1 MKKKAALALA
11 AVALAGTLAVGGT
24 LAWFTDTETATNVVT
39 TGNVD
44 IAWIEND
51 EKITETNTGVEFGK
65 ETPVTPNA
73 TLTKKAYVTNEGKN
87 AALIRAK
94 VEVPENAGLVIVN
107 YTENS
112 GWVDGEDGWYYYVG
126 IVKPG
131 EETKNLIDSLT
142 INPKATNGNA
152 DRENVEV
159 KLLADAMQADNTGVT
174 VENITAEKVKEA
186 FNGVDILSYDTEK

>member
-11 AVALAGTLAVGGT
+11 AVALVGTLAVGGT

-51 EKITETNTGVEFGK
+51 KKITETNTGVEFGK

-94 VEVPENAGLVIVN
+94 VKVPENAGLVIVN

-112 GWVDGEDGWYYYVG
+112 GWVDGGDGWYYYVG
-126 IVKPG
+126 IVAPG
-131 EETKNLIDSLT
+131 EKTANLIDSLT

-152 DRENVEV
+152 DKENVQV
-159 KLLADAMQADNTGVT
+159 ILLADAMQADNTGVT
-174 VENITAEKVKEA
+174 AENITAEKVKAA